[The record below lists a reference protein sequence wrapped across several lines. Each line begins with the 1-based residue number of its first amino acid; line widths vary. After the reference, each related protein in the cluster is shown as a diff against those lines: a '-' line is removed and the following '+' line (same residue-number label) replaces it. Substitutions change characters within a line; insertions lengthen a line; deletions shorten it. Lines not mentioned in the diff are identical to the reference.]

1 MGVPKTPRRLTEMEL
16 EDILSVEELDM
27 IPAEVRMAI
36 SESIKS
42 SEGYGD
48 GGSNTTTGQSYKPID
63 YDDFPI
69 GMYMINKT
77 GRNASAYFRISDEFQ
92 VKQDET
98 LALVEKLGFV
108 EIFNKSLF
116 MQSGHFENKI
126 YEKVFDDGIVLIMID
141 SIAKKWGAS
150 VSKSYRADRGI
161 NISLCANASP
171 KYFDEI
177 TSHFTPLAKRRREKE
192 NNIAL
197 VIQTNRGY
205 DTTTFEL
212 PKQKLD
218 IELGYGK
225 GFKPIHEKIIGKLN
239 EPKSKGLVLLHGT
252 PGTGKTH
259 YLKYLAS
266 KIKNKRVLFI
276 PPFLADFITSPEMT
290 PFLIQNAG
298 SVLFI
303 EDAERVITDRNTG
316 GGNGVSNI
324 LNITDGILSDI
335 LNIQI
340 VATFNMDKKK
350 IDEALLRKGRLIAEH
365 KFDALPTEDAQA
377 LIDHLGFDY
386 KTDKPMTLTEIYNL
400 SEVEYKSE
408 DKGRPTIGFN
418 RY

>member
-16 EDILSVEELDM
+16 GDILSEEELDL
-27 IPAEVRMAI
+27 IPTEVRMAI

-48 GGSNTTTGQSYKPID
+48 GGSTTTGQSYKPID

-77 GRNASAYFRISDEFQ
+77 GRSSSAYFRISDEFQ
-92 VKQDET
+92 VKQDEA

-116 MQSGHFENKI
+116 MNSGHFENKI
-126 YEKVFDDGIVLIMID
+126 YERVYDGGIILIMVD
-141 SIAKKWGAS
+141 SIAKKWATS
-150 VSKSYRADRGI
+150 VSKSYKADRGI
-161 NISLCANASP
+161 NISLCSNVSP
-171 KYFDEI
+171 KNFNEI
-177 TSHFTPLAKRRREKE
+177 TGQFTPLAKKRRERE

-205 DTTTFEL
+205 DTTSFEL

-225 GFKPIHEKIIGKLN
+225 GFKPIHEKIIHKLN
-239 EPKSKGLVLLHGT
+239 ERKSKGLVLLHGT

-303 EDAERVITDRNTG
+303 EDAEKVITDRNTG

-365 KFDALPTEDAQA
+365 KFDALSIEDSQA

-408 DKGRPTIGFN
+408 DKGRATIGFN
-418 RY
+418 R